1 MKRAEML
8 DTTETILNKAGFQVS
23 QRCVARPSCFDFAAR
38 RGEQLTFVKALVN
51 IGNVSSEEASEL
63 QWISKCFSATPLLIG
78 DQTRKKPLEDDT
90 LYMRYNIY
98 AITRKTFGNVFLL
111 QMHPLVVAGPG
122 GYYVDLDGDAV
133 RKKRQELELSVGK
146 LAELMGVSR
155 RTVYGYERGM
165 AKASVSIAYNLE
177 WILGVPVAQPID
189 VFQKAPREEGFFAA
203 AKRVIV
209 RNRLL
214 QRVLRKFARFD
225 FAVAPTKRAPFD
237 FVAQFQKGRLSII
250 GGVTCKRERDV
261 NQRTEEIMSV
271 SEVINAQPVFITD
284 GKQVPNNNIPLIHSE
299 ELTKIK
305 CPEDLMAHF

>member
-8 DTTETILNKAGFQVS
+8 DTTEDILNKAGFQVS

-38 RGEQLTFVKALVN
+38 REEQLTFVKAFVN

-90 LYMRYNIY
+90 IYMRYNIY
-98 AITRKTFGNVFLL
+98 AVTPKTFGNLLLL

-122 GYYVDLDGDAV
+122 GYYVNLDGDAV
-133 RKKRQELELSVGK
+133 RKKRQEFGLSVGK

-155 RTVYGYERGM
+155 RTIYGYERGM
-165 AKASVSIAYNLE
+165 AKASVSAAYNLE

-189 VFQKAPREEGFFAA
+189 VFEKKPKEEGFFAA

-225 FAVAPTKRAPFD
+225 FSVAPTKRAPFD
-237 FVAQFQKGRLSII
+237 FVAQFQKEQLSII
-250 GGVTCKRERDV
+250 GGVTDEGERDV

-271 SEVINAQPVFITD
+271 SEVVNAQPVFITD
-284 GKQVPNNNIPLIHSE
+284 GKRVPNNNIPLIHSQ